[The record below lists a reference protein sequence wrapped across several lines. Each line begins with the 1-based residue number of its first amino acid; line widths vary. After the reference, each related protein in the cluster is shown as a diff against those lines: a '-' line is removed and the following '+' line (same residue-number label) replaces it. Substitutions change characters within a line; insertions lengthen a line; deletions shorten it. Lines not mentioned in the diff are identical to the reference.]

1 MTIFT
6 ILSHTPLWVW
16 ILFAF
21 LIMRGY
27 AALSEREMNI
37 SQLFILPLLFLIWGV
52 WGLKEEFNFNV
63 ASSVGMFSGLALGIV
78 AGWRLWKNQPR
89 LKNKPHSDRI
99 IRAGT
104 PLTLI
109 FIIMGFGSKYCLLV
123 WLSLHPEAHY
133 AVQFS
138 ALFGVITGLVD
149 GLFWGGTLN
158 LFSSW
163 RKMSPH
169 VRGA

>member
-1 MTIFT
+1 MTIFD
-6 ILSHTPLWVW
+6 IISHTPFWVW
-16 ILFAF
+16 ILFVF

-27 AALSEREMNI
+27 AALSEREMNV
-37 SQLFILPLLFLIWGV
+37 SQLFILPLLFLVWGI
-52 WGLKEEFNFNV
+52 WGLKEEFNFNIV
-63 ASSVGMFSGLALGIV
+63 SLTGMSIGLAFGIL
-78 AGWRLWKNQPR
+78 AGWKLWENQPR
-89 LKNKPHSDRI
+89 LKNKPHSEKI

-109 FIIMGFGSKYCLLV
+109 FIIIAFGSKYCLLV
-123 WLSLHPEAHY
+123 WLSLHPAMHHT
-133 AVQFS
+133 VPFS

-163 RKMSPH
+163 RKMSPY

>member
-63 ASSVGMFSGLALGIV
+63 ASLVGMFSGLALGIV
-78 AGWRLWKNQPR
+78 AGWRLWKYQPR

-109 FIIMGFGSKYCLLV
+109 LARNIVCWFGCRCIRKHTMPYNSAPC
-123 WLSLHPEAHY
+123 
-133 AVQFS
+133 S
-138 ALFGVITGLVD
+138 ALLPDLLMGYSGVG
-149 GLFWGGTLN
+149 
-158 LFSSW
+158 
-163 RKMSPH
+163 H
-169 VRGA
+169 